1 MTDTLIEEA
10 RKVAIHYKN
19 YQAGPLLLR
28 MADRIEGLEED
39 KRPLNR
45 ENTARLLAFISTVSL
60 TPISVLAAKAG
71 VAKSTLTRVFDP
83 KSPYLLRRKNL
94 RKVIDTAEVVVHKRV
109 RLNFGKVR
117 RSLYDSEVADLHA
130 YNQVVSVLLVYR
142 DDDVRI
148 FHELGNNSWVP
159 LLRLMK
165 HAKGIQ

>member
-1 MTDTLIEEA
+1 M
-10 RKVAIHYKN
+10 
-19 YQAGPLLLR
+19 
-28 MADRIEGLEED
+28 
-39 KRPLNR
+39 
-45 ENTARLLAFISTVSL
+45 
-60 TPISVLAAKAG
+60 
-71 VAKSTLTRVFDP
+71 
-83 KSPYLLRRKNL
+83 
-94 RKVIDTAEVVVHKRV
+94 VVHKRV